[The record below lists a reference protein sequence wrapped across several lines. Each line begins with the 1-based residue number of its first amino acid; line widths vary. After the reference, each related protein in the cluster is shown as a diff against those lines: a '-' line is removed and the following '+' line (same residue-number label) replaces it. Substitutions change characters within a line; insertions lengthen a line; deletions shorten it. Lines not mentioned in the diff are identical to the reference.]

1 MRIAL
6 ALRERCEKEVGA
18 ITKCN
23 CSHWADFAGKKDMAV
38 TFVCPEHGSLT
49 FDRRRIPAPQS
60 INYPRVRSPMGC
72 ASPNLPSPEAYT
84 NAGANRG

>member
-1 MRIAL
+1 MADERTVDEAMRIAL
-6 ALRERCEKEVGA
+6 LLRERCAKEVGA
-18 ITKCN
+18 KCE

-60 INYPRVRSPMGC
+60 IDTN
-72 ASPNLPSPEAYT
+72 PNLPSPEAYT
-84 NAGANRG
+84 NGRC